1 MEDYK
6 EKIIEIVEKVDNEK
20 LLRYIWIIL
29 VDLTDLEK

>member
-6 EKIIEIVEKVDNEK
+6 KEIVEIVKKVDNEK

-29 VDLTDLEK
+29 VDLTEDN

>member
-29 VDLTDLEK
+29 VNLTEDN

>member
-20 LLRYIWIIL
+20 ILRYIWIIL
-29 VDLTDLEK
+29 VDLTEDN

>member
-29 VDLTDLEK
+29 MDLTEDN

>member
-29 VDLTDLEK
+29 VDLTGLEK

>member
-29 VDLTDLEK
+29 VDLTEGEK

>member
-29 VDLTDLEK
+29 VDLTGDN

>member
-29 VDLTDLEK
+29 VDLTEDN

>member
-6 EKIIEIVEKVDNEK
+6 EKIIEIVEKVDNKK

-29 VDLTDLEK
+29 VDLTEDN

>member
-6 EKIIEIVEKVDNEK
+6 EKIIEIVKKVDNEK

-29 VDLTDLEK
+29 VDLTEDN